1 MGCRQVLSQWAF
13 FFFLFH
19 LLFKII
25 FLFIYFLI
33 GGELLLQCCAG
44 FCHKT
49 MQTNYNDTYITSLL
63 SLLPIL
69 SSHPIPLNYNR
80 APSWASCV
88 IQKLLTSSLF
98 HTWSCI
104 YVNATFSICLTLS
117 FLHCVPKFIVYI
129 CISIPSLLQG
139 SSISFFQVPYVC
151 GTQIFIFL
159 FLTYS
164 TV

>member
-1 MGCRQVLSQWAF
+1 MKIAYICKFSLKNQVVSCNIISYCNKIPQTGGLNNRNWLLIFFEFRYPRLRSRSVCCPVRALFMGCRQVLSQWAF

-88 IQKLLTSSLF
+88 I
-98 HTWSCI
+98 
-104 YVNATFSICLTLS
+104 
-117 FLHCVPKFIVYI
+117 
-129 CISIPSLLQG
+129 
-139 SSISFFQVPYVC
+139 
-151 GTQIFIFL
+151 
-159 FLTYS
+159 
-164 TV
+164 